1 VTTAWAELGLTE
13 RPAIVEWAS
22 RYEPSRRVRFLL
34 ASHLGPA
41 RSFTRHA
48 AALVVI
54 PDLAGRLAY
63 LRAVALPQRSYLA
76 ARHVS
81 PVQHAMRA
89 ARRTLSRR

>member
-13 RPAIVEWAS
+13 RPAIVEWAE
-22 RYEPSRRVRFLL
+22 RYEPSRRERFLL

-54 PDLAGRLAY
+54 PGFTARLAY
-63 LRAVALPQRSYLA
+63 LRAVALPQPTYLA
-76 ARHVS
+76 ARHLS
-81 PVQHAMRA
+81 PVQHATRA
-89 ARRTLSRR
+89 VKRTLRRR